1 MCLDEVEVAR
11 LSSPSPHTSNSTCAG
26 MSRNYRREKSKIKKK
41 KKMAERLE
49 GKAQSLKEFF
59 PMP

>member
-41 KKMAERLE
+41 KKW
-49 GKAQSLKEFF
+49 LKDWKEK
-59 PMP
+59 PRV